1 LNRAEPHIAG
11 ARIAWQGVRVDATRL
26 SRRHTI
32 VGASMIGL
40 THSLRR
46 SARVVVFGATVLA
59 VPLGAQNAAPQ
70 DWNPQQTLRTET
82 YVKPPANIE
91 RIIMAPRTDIS
102 FTLPSPDRKWFL
114 RAPGFDR
121 GDIDEYGKS
130 HIYLGGL
137 QVDTK
142 ANRNRSLTTST
153 HHGLTLVDPRTMAT
167 KTIETPKGASIS
179 AQTWSP
185 SGAQVAYIANFEDA
199 SHVFVADVATGK
211 STQIT
216 KTPILGTLV
225 TTVEWTADGKSIVTV
240 LVPDGRGA
248 APTHGK
254 NGVEDGP
261 QVRLTESRALPQVIH
276 PSLLEDPHD
285 KAILKYYSTGQ
296 LALIDVKSKAV
307 RKIGAPGM
315 IRAVDASPDG
325 QYFRVTQMTEP
336 FSYIVPVT
344 SFGSVQELWDING
357 KVIATLSKT
366 PLRDGERTG
375 DDAPAAGRGGP
386 QQTASDT
393 GKRNVQWNPV
403 GPGLVFMQSVFD
415 GSSTPTGRGGRAGR
429 PQPTSVRCMSWLP
442 PYGPGDTKLIH
453 EGGPQFSSVA
463 YSGDGKTMFVS
474 DSGAV
479 FAIRTADPLKN
490 FKLGR
495 GVTLPAGGGFGGGGG
510 RGGGFGG
517 AGNDSTA
524 NGGALAM
531 KRGPNGLP
539 VVVVAS
545 DNKTVF
551 LSGTRAPG
559 ANWQTQ
565 GPRPWVDKLDFETSQ
580 RARIFDSPT
589 DAYDE
594 FVTPLDDDYTQYIYT
609 HESATIITDAYL
621 RDTKAGTNKKLTN
634 NTDVAPEITGAQ
646 YKRLQI
652 TRPRDGVKF
661 WVDVTLPR
669 DWRPGTRLP
678 GIIWFYPRE
687 YTSQADYD
695 RSKYGTNINKFPEV
709 PSARPAS
716 STKIWVTQGYA
727 LLEPDSPIMGDSGKM
742 NDHYTRDLKENL
754 DAVIDAAVDAGYV
767 DRNRMGLGGHSYGAF
782 STVNGLTL
790 TPYFKAGIAGDGM
803 YNRSLTPFGFQSERR
818 DFFQAQDTYLDMSPF
833 YRADK
838 ISGALL
844 MYHALEDQN
853 VGTAPISSVRMYHAL
868 QGLGKPAALYM
879 YPYEDHSDA
888 TYASD
893 LDLWARWTAWFDI
906 YVKHPAA
913 EPKAVTP

>member
-1 LNRAEPHIAG
+1 
-11 ARIAWQGVRVDATRL
+11 
-26 SRRHTI
+26 
-32 VGASMIGL
+32 MIGL
-40 THSLRR
+40 KQPLRSPVR
-46 SARVVVFGATVLA
+46 FAAAATATLVFVVM
-59 VPLGAQNAAPQ
+59 PLGAQNAAQ
-70 DWNPQQTLRTET
+70 TATSQNWNPQQILRTET
-82 YVKPPANIE
+82 YVHPPADVE

-102 FTLPSPDRKWFL
+102 FTAPSPDRKWFL
-114 RAPGFDR
+114 RAPGEDR
-121 GDIDEYGKS
+121 GDIEEYGKS
-130 HIYLGGL
+130 HIYLGGV

-142 ANRNRSLTTST
+142 ANRARSLTTST
-153 HHGLTLVDPRTMAT
+153 HHGLTLVDPRTNAT

-179 AQTWSP
+179 AQSWSP
-185 SGAQVAYIANFEDA
+185 TGAQIAYIANFDDA
-199 SHVFVADVATGK
+199 SHVFVADVSTGK
-211 STQIT
+211 SVQVT

-225 TTVEWTADGKSIVTV
+225 TSLDWTADGKSIVTV
-240 LVPDGRGA
+240 LVPEGRGA

-261 QVRLTESRALPQVIH
+261 QVRLTESRAIPQVIH

-285 KAILKYYSTGQ
+285 KAMLKYYSTGQ

-307 RKIGAPGM
+307 KKIGGPGM

-325 QYFRVTQMTEP
+325 QYFRVTLMTEP
-336 FSYIVPVT
+336 FSYIVPV
-344 SFGSVQELWDING
+344 SNFGSIQQLWDISG
-357 KVIATLSKT
+357 RVVATLNTT
-366 PLRDGERTG
+366 PLREGERTG
-375 DDAPAAGRGGP
+375 DDVPAAGGRGGA

-393 GKRNVQWNPV
+393 GKRNIQWNPA
-403 GPGLVFMQSVFD
+403 GPGLVYMQSVFGPA
-415 GSSTPTGRGGRAGR
+415 GSDNNAAAPSGAGGGGRGGRGGGAGRAGQAGR
-429 PQPTSVRCMSWLP
+429 PQPTSVRYMSWLP
-442 PYGPGDTKLIH
+442 PYGAGDTKLVH
-453 EGGPQFSSVA
+453 EGTARLTGVA

-479 FAIRTADPLKN
+479 FAIRTADPSKKFN
-490 FKLGR
+490 LGR
-495 GVTLPAGGGFGGGGG
+495 GVTLPAGGGGFGGGGG
-510 RGGGFGG
+510 RGGAGG
-517 AGNDSTA
+517 AGNDTTGG
-524 NGGALAM
+524 GGALAM
-531 KRGPNGLP
+531 KLGANGAP
-539 VVVVAS
+539 VVVVGS
-545 DNKTVF
+545 DNKTVYV
-551 LSGTRAPG
+551 SGTRAPG

-565 GPRPWVDKLDFETSQ
+565 APRPWVDKLDFESGQ
-580 RARIFDSPT
+580 RARIFDSPA

-594 FVTPLDDDYTQYIYT
+594 FVAPLDDDYAQYIYT
-609 HESATIITDAYL
+609 HESPTVITDAYL
-621 RDTKAGTNKKLTN
+621 RDTKAGTSKKLTN
-634 NTDVAPEITGAQ
+634 ARDVAPEITGAQ

-661 WVDVTLPR
+661 WVDVTLPK

-687 YTSQADYD
+687 FTSQADYD

-767 DRNRMGLGGHSYGAF
+767 DRNKMGLGGHSYGAF

-893 LDLWARWTAWFDI
+893 LDLWARWFAWFDV
-906 YVKHPAA
+906 YVKNPP
-913 EPKAVTP
+913 PKGVTP